1 MEDLLNWTPRSV
13 HWPVA
18 DFQRVGHPLIPS
30 PMSLKMVPDD
40 PTRCVGRAA
49 DGTQCICKHCSQKSV
64 VDGRTICDNCGHI
77 ESAHPEPQIGAGSL
91 IRQFRDAGRLS
102 ITSKSSTPLSP
113 KATAEEAQTE
123 TNSNLRKKKRKPATD
138 TEPPSKK
145 RAKHKESTKQPKGE
159 NIEVGHVAA
168 LVYGMNGSPGNP
180 TLKQTKAPNKKDIN
194 FMVQHGLAKR
204 ATPDHPIIFNTS
216 WDTER
221 CTRFFRT
228 LLPHLFSHLD
238 SHPPKADPTTSLAV
252 QEQQWLAVIKTNQS
266 VSLSGEELPTGADL
280 AFNCKTRGIGI
291 SDRILY
297 IATKIKV
304 SSDRY
309 VDWDIESDSEG
320 PEAEENFD
328 MLDDSNASPQ
338 KPTAKSR
345 GKAKAEASGTPEKN
359 KIVASV
365 VKVEKPEPS
374 LPDMKLAAKM
384 RTRLDTKTIKWNTVH
399 IPHSSDDERPDHIE
413 VSDDDEAELPHAS
426 ALLASAQPSSS
437 KISSSQA
444 SPDLPSFGALN
455 QSFSPE
461 HSIFTEDD
469 FNFTSLPPSP
479 PGNSSGWASTSS
491 GASTSSQMAA
501 TSLPSFA
508 SYAPPPVSTFT
519 PSWSV
524 SSTATPSMPASASP
538 IPPAA
543 PTPAPLPTPIIST
556 STSGAAGGSLRPAPF
571 FKRGGK
577 SKGVSNPWKQSS

>member
-18 DFQRVGHPLIPS
+18 DFQIVGHPLIPS

-64 VDGRTICDNCGHI
+64 VNGRTICDNCGHI

-113 KATAEEAQTE
+113 KATAEQAQTE
-123 TNSNLRKKKRKPATD
+123 TNSNLREKKRKPATD

-145 RAKHKESTKQPKGE
+145 RAKHKESTKQPKRE

-238 SHPPKADPTTSLAV
+238 SHPPKADPTASLAV

-320 PEAEENFD
+320 PEAEENLD
-328 MLDDSNASPQ
+328 MLDDSDASPQ

-345 GKAKAEASGTPEKN
+345 GKAKAEASGTLEKN
-359 KIVASV
+359 KIVGGQNAY
-365 VKVEKPEPS
+365 KARYKDHQMEHG
-374 LPDMKLAAKM
+374 
-384 RTRLDTKTIKWNTVH
+384 NTVH
-399 IPHSSDDERPDHIE
+399 IPHSSNDERPDHIE

-469 FNFTSLPPSP
+469 FDFASLPPSP

-508 SYAPPPVSTFT
+508 SYALLR
-519 PSWSV
+519 WSV
-524 SSTATPSMPASASP
+524 SSTATPSMPASAPP